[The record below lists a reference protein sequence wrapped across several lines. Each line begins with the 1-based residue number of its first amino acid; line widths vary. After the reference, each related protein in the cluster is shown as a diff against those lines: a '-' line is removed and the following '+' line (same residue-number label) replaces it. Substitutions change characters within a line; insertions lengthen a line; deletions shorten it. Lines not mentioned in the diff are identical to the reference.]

1 MKRTLLIQPEAERD
15 LAEGL
20 AWYEEQRPGLGQEFI
35 MGVEAAL
42 ETIECHP
49 ESHPRVHGDTRRALL
64 RRFPYGVF
72 YLLEPD
78 RIIVLAVMHAARD
91 PRQWQKRT

>member
-1 MKRTLLIQPEAERD
+1 MKRALRIRPEAERD

-20 AWYEEQRPGLGQEFI
+20 AWYEKRQSDLGREFVLA
-35 MGVEAAL
+35 VEAAL
-42 ETIECHP
+42 ETIERYP

-72 YLLEPD
+72 YLIEPD
-78 RIIVLAVMHAARD
+78 RIIVLAVMHASRD
-91 PRQWQKRT
+91 PRRWQQ